1 MNKNFELWLD
11 ESGDFENQHEL
22 EGTTRKP
29 SLIGGFLVEEE
40 VADKIDFGGLIDSNR
55 NHAMELEEDDKK
67 NYVLP
72 VLQRMKSEYNAAQVF
87 FENQEYHDEATSRQ
101 LYLSMMAEGILQ
113 LLQRLN
119 ARYESVGLRVTI
131 AQRQDVTAEA
141 GNQRIRENEYKK
153 ALEYCIKRKQRE
165 RRAMLHPDCEVS
177 FEICRA
183 SDSMRLQLA
192 DFACNT
198 RLTRDSHAFKDVRS
212 EVEALYSTAFLFTL
226 TEVGSQNFI
235 QQCLA
240 QNNYSDAILELYTT
254 KDNLE
259 HGKILS
265 LMAERMKNCSYRLIK
280 SQMKNCV
287 ADLLVYAL
295 NEDDYEVGEAL
306 LKNLLDEL
314 IPFLKKNGMPQEH
327 LHFSIL
333 LNLSDM
339 YLREGDI
346 YEANR
351 TLEKCRRVQEQFG
364 NYLEEL
370 MTYYQL
376 VEKEAL
382 LAIDQFCFEEGR
394 QKMKT
399 ARQLFEHIMKFIE
412 KDELLSMRFPVMKSE
427 YYGDALC
434 MEIYAMLFQQR
445 FHPELYSEMC
455 RLSDIALNQYPGEE
469 GELERHRQ
477 YRSHIE
483 LEAGKYKSAMKWLA
497 GAICLPDEE
506 PSEEMISKF
515 LRTVVNGQEMIGAKY
530 YLMYYLLIL
539 ARTAREDKEFAR
551 MMFLELKKN
560 KNLMEL
566 GGLLKKTEEDLNG
579 DISLEGIQMTDSG
592 ISYHPEEIIFWK
604 YGEYL
609 ASIGNA
615 SDAIGYFTSALNVC
629 WKYNNYLT
637 LNLTGLGIAA
647 ERIVLFCR
655 TNNRK
660 AAKNAYKRL
669 LEACESL
676 QAEMLPNQTREFVQ
690 QISKMLEE
698 GKNVQGGFDEKKLLE
713 IANMVTY

>member
-72 VLQRMKSEYNAAQVF
+72 VLQKMKSEYNAAQVF

-226 TEVGSQNFI
+226 TEMGSQNFI

-346 YEANR
+346 YEAKLADPLPHLIIICDEFAELRQQN
-351 TLEKCRRVQEQFG
+351 
-364 NYLEEL
+364 EEFL
-370 MTYYQL
+370 DQL
-376 VEKEAL
+376 VRIARIGRSL
-382 LAIDQFCFEEGR
+382 GVHMILATQKPDGVVSDQIR
-394 QKMKT
+394 
-399 ARQLFEHIMKFIE
+399 ANIKF
-412 KDELLSMRFPVMKSE
+412 
-427 YYGDALC
+427 
-434 MEIYAMLFQQR
+434 
-445 FHPELYSEMC
+445 
-455 RLSDIALNQYPGEE
+455 
-469 GELERHRQ
+469 
-477 YRSHIE
+477 
-483 LEAGKYKSAMKWLA
+483 W
-497 GAICLPDEE
+497 ICLKVQDKYDSKSVLDRPDAAAINAPGRFFMKVGANEVFVQGQSPFSGALYY
-506 PSEEMISKF
+506 PSEKAE
-515 LRTVVNGQEMIGAKY
+515 
-530 YLMYYLLIL
+530 
-539 ARTAREDKEFAR
+539 
-551 MMFLELKKN
+551 KN
-560 KNLMEL
+560 KD
-566 GGLLKKTEEDLNG
+566 DLR
-579 DISLEGIQMTDSG
+579 Q
-592 ISYHPEEIIFWK
+592 
-604 YGEYL
+604 
-609 ASIGNA
+609 
-615 SDAIGYFTSALNVC
+615 
-629 WKYNNYLT
+629 
-637 LNLTGLGIAA
+637 
-647 ERIVLFCR
+647 
-655 TNNRK
+655 
-660 AAKNAYKRL
+660 
-669 LEACESL
+669 
-676 QAEMLPNQTREFVQ
+676 
-690 QISKMLEE
+690 
-698 GKNVQGGFDEKKLLE
+698 
-713 IANMVTY
+713 